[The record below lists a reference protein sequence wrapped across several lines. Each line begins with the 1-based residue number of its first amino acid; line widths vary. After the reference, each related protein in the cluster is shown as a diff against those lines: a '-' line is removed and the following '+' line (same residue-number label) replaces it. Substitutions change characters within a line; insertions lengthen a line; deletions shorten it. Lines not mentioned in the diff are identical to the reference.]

1 MDILVNRLRRL
12 YEEGGLMG
20 SIIDMII
27 EKGTELDHPFTP
39 KEMSELIYGDSDYQ
53 HLIATHQKLKRL
65 VNQGFLEKQK
75 NERVGSQWKVTYK
88 VIV

>member
-1 MDILVNRLRRL
+1 
-12 YEEGGLMG
+12 MG

-39 KEMSELIYGDSDYQ
+39 KEMSELIYGDSNYQ

-75 NERVGSQWKVTYK
+75 KERVGSQWKVTYK